1 MKEKMEEIKYRQQ
14 GMDLLK
20 IYENVK
26 AGKFQLE
33 ELIMD
38 DLVKVMLMF
47 KEEQKMMKRTE

>member
-1 MKEKMEEIKYRQQ
+1 MEEIKYRQQ

-26 AGKFQLE
+26 AGKFQLK